1 MPRASRELARCKA
14 MKLRLRLFYK
24 ITLIVLLFISGLIIA
39 AIIFPALGVLSKP
52 SKAKGRRDALK
63 LAWLKWFSWILGLHI
78 IIKGKPL
85 NQPALLVSNH
95 ISWVDII
102 VLGQFTPAHFV
113 AKSDILAWP
122 VIGYL
127 AKQGGTVF
135 VRRGDKQQAKAIAE
149 EMIWLLKQNSTVI
162 AFPEG
167 TTTKGDMVLPF
178 HASLLQAALLTK
190 AVVRPVAIQYLGEA
204 TRYAPFIG
212 EDEFLPHLLKLLLLD
227 KVEVCVSFLPSVATA
242 GKNRQSVSNEARAMI
257 LENVTGEQQGA
268 AISLLKR
275 QL

>member
-1 MPRASRELARCKA
+1 MPQASRELARRKV
-14 MKLRLRLFYK
+14 MKLRLRLCYK
-24 ITLIVLLFISGLIIA
+24 ITLSVLLFISGLIIA

-52 SKAKGRRDALK
+52 SKVKARRDALT
-63 LAWLKWFSWILGLHI
+63 LAWLTWFSWILSLHI
-78 IIKGKPL
+78 IIKGKLL

-102 VLGQFTPAHFV
+102 VLGQFAPAHFV

-167 TTTKGDMVLPF
+167 TTTKGGVVLPF
-178 HASLLQAALLTK
+178 HASLFQATLLTK
-190 AVVRPVAIQYLGEA
+190 AIVQPVAIQYLRAA
-204 TRYAPFIG
+204 TNYAPFIG
-212 EDEFLPHLLKLLLLD
+212 EDTFVPHLLKMLAMD
-227 KVEVCVSFLPSVATA
+227 KIEVSVTFLPTIATV

-257 LENVTGEQQGA
+257 LNNLTRKQ
-268 AISLLKR
+268 
-275 QL
+275 